1 MNDQAKVKA
10 LQEKVEKIGVSI
22 EKFGRTPIEGRVF
35 AYLLLSNP
43 PYRSFD
49 DIVEFL
55 SAGKSSVSNAL
66 NMYLKE
72 GTLTYR
78 TFSGDRKRYFMIDV
92 DGWKKGFEKSMTS
105 FNLLLEDVL
114 EYRSTSNSKEFNS
127 DLRKLFDF
135 QTHLN
140 TEIVKA
146 IDKWNKT

>member
-35 AYLLLSNP
+35 AYLLLSDP

-114 EYRSTSNSKEFNS
+114 EHRSTSNSKEFNS

-146 IDKWNKT
+146 IDKWNKA

>member
-1 MNDQAKVKA
+1 MNEEAVLKD
-10 LQEKVEKIGVSI
+10 KVEKLGVSI
-22 EKFGRTPIEGRVF
+22 EKYGRTPIEGRVF
-35 AYLLLSNP
+35 AYLLLSDP

-49 DIVEFL
+49 DIVKFL
-55 SAGKSSVSNAL
+55 SAGKSSVSNAV

-92 DGWKKGFEKSMTS
+92 DGWKKGFEKSMSS

-114 EYRSTSNSKEFNS
+114 EFRGKSESKEFND
-127 DLRKLFDF
+127 DLRHLHEF
-135 QTHLN
+135 QTHLSN
-140 TEIVKA
+140 EIRKT

>member
-1 MNDQAKVKA
+1 M
-10 LQEKVEKIGVSI
+10 
-22 EKFGRTPIEGRVF
+22 
-35 AYLLLSNP
+35 LLSDP

-92 DGWKKGFEKSMTS
+92 DGWKKGFEKSMSS

-114 EYRSTSNSKEFNS
+114 EFRGKSKSEEFNN
-127 DLRKLFDF
+127 DLRQLHEF
-135 QTHLN
+135 QTHLSD
-140 TEIVKA
+140 EIRKTIV
-146 IDKWNKT
+146 KWNKP